1 MQHLIFLKVHN
12 LDGLMA
18 DYAVQKKKMSE
29 VEDIA
34 ASKFR
39 KILKSQ
45 KQRKLSFNLF
55 VLHKMFAKVE
65 YAERR

>member
-1 MQHLIFLKVHN
+1 MQHLIFLKAHN

-18 DYAVQKKKMSE
+18 DYAVQKKKTSE

-45 KQRKLSFNLF
+45 KQRKLSD
-55 VLHKMFAKVE
+55 V
-65 YAERR
+65 

>member
-1 MQHLIFLKVHN
+1 
-12 LDGLMA
+12 MA

-55 VLHKMFAKVE
+55 MLHKMFAKVE